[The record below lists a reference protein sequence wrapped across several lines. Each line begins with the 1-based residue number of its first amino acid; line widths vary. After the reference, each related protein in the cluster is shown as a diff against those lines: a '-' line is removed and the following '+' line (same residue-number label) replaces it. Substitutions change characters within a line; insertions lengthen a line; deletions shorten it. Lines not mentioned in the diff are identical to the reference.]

1 MKVSFVLDTKKFKM
15 KIKPIGERVLIRIEK
30 PKEEKTKS
38 GIYLPKSEDE
48 KKQGIVEEI
57 GTTKDGKGLPL
68 NKGDKVLYSGYSH
81 EDIEIDDNKYI
92 VIEFKDIIAKL
103 ED

>member
-1 MKVSFVLDTKKFKM
+1 M

-38 GIYLPKSEDE
+38 GIYLPKSNEE
-48 KKQGIVEEI
+48 KKQGIIEEV
-57 GTTKDGKGLPL
+57 GVSKDGKSLPI
-68 NKGDKVLYSGYSH
+68 NKGDKILYSGYGY
-81 EDIEIDDNKYI
+81 EEIEIENEKYVI
-92 VIEFKDIIAKL
+92 VDFKDIIAKL